1 MVKLGEDK
9 LRESPRILVV
19 DDEPEIRDLL
29 RGILSREGFS
39 IAVAADGPTALK
51 LVEIGCFDLL
61 ITDIDLPP
69 PFDGLETVRRAR
81 AISRKLKSLFISGK
95 SEPSWDS
102 AEQDDFV
109 SKPFRN
115 SELIGC
121 VWELLTRG
129 IFDENEGGDQA
140 ELGILEAKLHC
151 LTQLRDKAIAS
162 RDVTAT
168 KAAELNI
175 GRAKSEWA
183 RLTGNRRRMAH

>member
-1 MVKLGEDK
+1 MV
-9 LRESPRILVV
+9 S
-19 DDEPEIRDLL
+19 
-29 RGILSREGFS
+29 
-39 IAVAADGPTALK
+39 
-51 LVEIGCFDLL
+51 
-61 ITDIDLPP
+61 LPP
-69 PFDGLETVRRAR
+69 PVGIASRAFITRLSIAFSSSLLSAWVSQMRAPSAVRRAR